1 MSVQVPDKMAEEIRR
16 EAESEGI
23 TTDAILEAAWRRYRA
38 VLQRKKIHQEQTWWE
53 SLPLE
58 RRMQYKGEYV
68 AVHNKEVVD
77 HDIDR
82 VSLHKRVRVRYG
94 NIAVLVI
101 PAEGPRE
108 INVVSFHLEN

>member
-1 MSVQVPDKMAEEIRR
+1 MSVQIPDKMAEEIRR
-16 EAESEGI
+16 EAEAEGI

-53 SLPLE
+53 SLPLQK
-58 RRMQYKGEYV
+58 RMQYEGEYV
-68 AVHNKEVVD
+68 AVHDKEVVD
-77 HDIDR
+77 HDTDR
-82 VSLHKRVRVRYG
+82 VSLHKRVRAKYG

-108 INVVSFHLEN
+108 IKVVSFRLEH